1 MNKRSL
7 RVWFVLATII
17 ISFAFFVGDEVSAK
31 ITDNDY
37 LNPTQSDTPTA
48 DVNSDTDSERASA
61 AFGILDYV
69 KVLLSLALVIGLLV
83 YVLKFLNKKNIAYQQ
98 NNMLQSLGGVS
109 VGPQKSVQ
117 IVKVGNRVLVVGVGD
132 DVKLLADIDDEVEV
146 GHLLALYEDQYNQPA
161 SKPYI
166 FQLLSR
172 NKEKQTNDVDED
184 KPFSEML
191 NSRLSEI
198 KKQRSDEL
206 ERWKDKEND
215 NL

>member
-1 MNKRSL
+1 
-7 RVWFVLATII
+7 
-17 ISFAFFVGDEVSAK
+17 
-31 ITDNDY
+31 
-37 LNPTQSDTPTA
+37 
-48 DVNSDTDSERASA
+48 
-61 AFGILDYV
+61 LDYV

>member
-1 MNKRSL
+1 MKKRSL

-17 ISFAFFVGDEVSAK
+17 ISFACFAGDDVNAK
-31 ITDNDY
+31 ITDPDY
-37 LNPTQSDTPTA
+37 MNPTQSDTPTA
-48 DVNSDTDSERASA
+48 DVNSDDSERASA

-69 KVLLSLALVIGLLV
+69 KVLLSLAFVIGLLV

-132 DVKLLADIDDEVEV
+132 DVKLLADIDNEAEVE
-146 GHLLALYEDQYNQPA
+146 HLLALYEDQFNQST

-172 NKEKQTNDVDED
+172 NKDQQTNDSQED
-184 KPFSEML
+184 KPFSKML